1 MGSIGTIVGHLPDLI
16 TVGSSALW
24 DIFVTGSFTMITGIT
39 P

>member
-1 MGSIGTIVGHLPDLI
+1 MGSIGTVFSYLPDLI